1 MNPAVLP
8 RTDIRV
14 RYPPSYVI
22 EIFGGMA
29 ATQMYHNILQQ
40 CVSLSVCESQY
51 RIETTETR
59 HQALT
64 LAQELY
70 FPRTRNRY
78 LQIYRKVAI
87 S

>member
-59 HQALT
+59 HIKHSP
-64 LAQELY
+64 LAQQ
-70 FPRTRNRY
+70 RRNSIF
-78 LQIYRKVAI
+78 LEHGTDIFSCTEK
-87 S
+87 